1 MTAPAPG
8 QLLVPA
14 PAGAGHADPY
24 HRPWRQRRLW
34 QRRLHKPLALA
45 GSVAVT
51 AAGQGACGAGRD
63 GLGTNAGPCF
73 MALPTAKRAVGG
85 HGSLAGV
92 RLVDV
97 SRFTARN
104 GPAMYALLSLL
115 PVRPTHDV
123 CLVAYTGSFTP
134 GQVEQPLG
142 PLPPG
147 GAGRY
152 AIAVVTTPKPG
163 LLGTFVVRHEPL
175 NFTRLHVGF

>member
-8 QLLVPA
+8 LPLA
-14 PAGAGHADPY
+14 PSLAGAGPADPCR
-24 HRPWRQRRLW
+24 RPWRQRRPR

-45 GSVAVT
+45 VSVAVT
-51 AAGQGACGAGRD
+51 AAALGACGAGRD
-63 GLGTNAGPCF
+63 VLGTNAGPCF

-85 HGSLAGV
+85 RGSLAGI

-104 GPAMYALLSLL
+104 GRAMYDLLSLL
-115 PVRPTHDV
+115 PVRPAHDV

-142 PLPPG
+142 PPPSG
-147 GAGRY
+147 GMGRY

>member
-45 GSVAVT
+45 VSVAVT
-51 AAGQGACGAGRD
+51 AAGLGACGAGRD

-115 PVRPTHDV
+115 PVRPAHDV

-142 PLPPG
+142 PPPPG